1 MRLAL
6 IVVAGCSTLVGGCVA
21 PLIAG
26 LAAGGGVLGVG
37 EGTDALARRAQ
48 SGDDRLK
55 HITAAS
61 LQISSADIAT
71 VGEKDR
77 RGGILHWVAI
87 RTNGETF
94 RCEEGAGT
102 AICSPLMP

>member
-1 MRLAL
+1 MRLSL

-61 LQISSADIAT
+61 LGVSSADIAT
-71 VGEKDR
+71 DAGDASVVFHSALR
-77 RGGILHWVAI
+77 RSPGIA
-87 RTNGETF
+87 R
-94 RCEEGAGT
+94 
-102 AICSPLMP
+102 